1 MDLAELVELVHYY
14 LKNNTV
20 YTTYLKSKKVLI
32 KLKQMYKENL
42 FFKKMDLGSDKDIT
56 NFLKIIQRHSNSV
69 DIIVLNALNNVK
81 RKKFIIIKK
90 REIIKSLS
98 KNFLGNF
105 FLLQMLSK
113 KILIKNKVRV
123 LHISS
128 IVSKKGSWGLSAYG
142 PVKAAVDNLFKCL
155 QYEFKNKIKF
165 KSIYLSQLIQKDIG
179 ILMDLRKCIRLLKQK
194 KLFLKL
200 FEPKSVTSKFNYCY
214 FNFLSLN
221 K

>member
-1 MDLAELVELVHYY
+1 
-14 LKNNTV
+14 
-20 YTTYLKSKKVLI
+20 
-32 KLKQMYKENL
+32 MYKENL

-81 RKKFIIIKK
+81 RKKFIKIKK

-105 FLLQMLSK
+105 FFLQMLSK

-165 KSIYLSQLIQKDIG
+165 KSIYLSAVDTKG
-179 ILMDLRKCIRLLKQK
+179 YRYTNGLKKMYKTIKTK
-194 KLFLKL
+194 KAI
-200 FEPKSVTSKFNYCY
+200 SKII
-214 FNFLSLN
+214 
-221 K
+221 